1 MDSGKFII
9 IEGIDG
15 SGKSTQCKLI
25 ADFLKSKG
33 YEVVLTKE
41 PTDFETGQFIRQVL
55 RGEKGQLHPLE
66 FQKLYVKDRE
76 EHLEKIVEPALSKG
90 KIVIS
95 DRYFFS
101 TIAYGSID
109 LPVET
114 LEQLNSHFRVPDM
127 TIMLDIPI
135 EESLRRIS
143 NVRNIEFFENEN
155 KLAKV
160 MKTYQTF
167 QEKYP
172 NIHILDG
179 TKSLEMVT
187 EDIKALITSIL

>member
-1 MDSGKFII
+1 MDNGKFII

-25 ADFLKSKG
+25 ADFLTKQG
-33 YEVVLTKE
+33 YEVTLTKE
-41 PTDFETGQFIRQVL
+41 PTDFETGKFIRQVL
-55 RGEKGQLHPLE
+55 RGEKGQLPPLE

-109 LPVET
+109 LPVED
-114 LEQLNSHFRVPDM
+114 LEQLNSHFRIPDM

-135 EESLRRIS
+135 EESLNRIN

-179 TKSLEMVT
+179 TKSLEKVT
-187 EDIKALITSIL
+187 EDIKALVTSIL